1 MDVFPQPKIE
11 PRPLHWECK
20 VLTTGPPGKSLLS
33 SFLIYPFLHGAT
45 RNMAAMVAVL
55 NSEDKAVIGSKHFPE
70 HTGRRQSLLNDIAD
84 NMSAFKMHSD
94 IP

>member
-55 NSEDKAVIGSKHFPE
+55 NSEDKDIGRTKE
-70 HTGRRQSLLNDIAD
+70 QAGRIVES
-84 NMSAFKMHSD
+84 
-94 IP
+94 